1 MDPGQCGGLSQS
13 SITHYLLKLLHF
25 CHYNLDQ
32 HDPHAVILGMVDMSK
47 AFNRVSHNL
56 LVQDLYDMHV
66 PGWLLCII
74 ASYLSSRSMI
84 LHFHGAQSSRRSL
97 PGGGPQG
104 ALLGGIIFIVKFN
117 GAALRPS
124 VPRFI
129 FSPHFKNQLR
139 ERKSMSVKFVD
150 DLTVAVSV
158 KLSQETA
165 KRPSMPLPPSYRER
179 TGHLLI
185 PGTEMSS
192 QLENIAEFS
201 NINLM
206 RINEDKTKLMVVNTS
221 TATDFLPSLA
231 FGGGEPLE
239 VIESTKLLG
248 VILSSNLK
256 WQENTDFICKKGMS
270 RLWLLRRLKMK
281 NLEWDLILDYYTKEI
296 RPVLELAAPAWHSG
310 LTKAQSESIE
320 RIQKTALKIIFGPLY
335 NNYEIACSLACV
347 EPLDSR
353 REFLSL
359 NFAKKTADKSRHSDL
374 FKPILNPVNT
384 RQESKKYQEHSWRNW
399 RFFHSP
405 LPYLT
410 RLLNTGN

>member
-1 MDPGQCGGLSQS
+1 
-13 SITHYLLKLLHF
+13 
-25 CHYNLDQ
+25 
-32 HDPHAVILGMVDMSK
+32 
-47 AFNRVSHNL
+47 
-56 LVQDLYDMHV
+56 
-66 PGWLLCII
+66 
-74 ASYLSSRSMI
+74 
-84 LHFHGAQSSRRSL
+84 
-97 PGGGPQG
+97 
-104 ALLGGIIFIVKFN
+104 
-117 GAALRPS
+117 
-124 VPRFI
+124 
-129 FSPHFKNQLR
+129 
-139 ERKSMSVKFVD
+139 MSVKFVD